1 MKDLPALI
9 QNLGTTGDILTQFI
23 AAIPADRL
31 LVQRRA
37 EFWTIAEHVAHLA
50 DVQEMLLERI
60 RKFETD
66 PAPNFIPFFP
76 DEDETQPETTTIDIK
91 DALKRFSSLR
101 KEQID
106 LLNRIDETAWDKTAT
121 HPEYEHYSLYILVR
135 HILMHD
141 HWHMYRIEE
150 LWLTRDEY
158 LTNVE

>member
-9 QNLGTTGDILTQFI
+9 QNLGTSGNILTQFI
-23 AAIPADRL
+23 ATIPADSL
-31 LVQRRA
+31 HMQRRA
-37 EFWTIAEHVAHLA
+37 GFWTIAEHVAHLA

-76 DEDETQPETTTIDIK
+76 DEDEIQPESTTIDIE
-91 DALKRFSSLR
+91 DALRRFNSR
-101 KEQID
+101 RQEQID
-106 LLNRIDETAWDKTAT
+106 LLNRIDETAWGKTAT
-121 HPEYEHYSLYILVR
+121 HPEYNQYSLYILVR

-158 LTNVE
+158 LTDF